1 MSTTVINDDRL
12 GVLRPGL
19 SPDDLRAGDSI
30 SNTTTSTWSSR
41 GSRSLLAKAQ
51 AKKAALIA
59 KQRRQ
64 AERVALEQQ
73 KLQVEE
79 KLEQHKARTRAQ
91 CKLLAL
97 QSEALQLQTDI
108 EEQDALEQV
117 YQNHQE
123 LTDRQFHTSETRR
136 SAQVS
141 EAQSQIHVDNEPV
154 HDVNAPTATNVSMRQ
169 KQVTIFE
176 DVIDSGQHSARVDS
190 HVSSSASTGEAN
202 WEQHLSNHYRGDAV
216 TSAGATTPNNDT
228 TGDPR
233 QIYAPPTTTC
243 GA

>member
-1 MSTTVINDDRL
+1 MSTTVITDDTL

-30 SNTTTSTWSSR
+30 SNITTSTRSSR
-41 GSRSLLAKAQ
+41 GSRSPLAKTQ

-59 KQRRQ
+59 KQTRQ
-64 AERVALEQQ
+64 AERVTLEQQ

-79 KLEQHKARTRAQ
+79 QLEQHKARTRAQ

-108 EEQDALEQV
+108 EEQEALEQV
-117 YQNHQE
+117 YQHHQE
-123 LTDRQFHTSETRR
+123 LTDRQFHTPKPRR
-136 SAQVS
+136 IAQVS

-154 HDVNAPTATNVSMRQ
+154 HDANAPTATNVSMRQ

-202 WEQHLSNHYRGDAV
+202 REQHLSNHYRGDAV
-216 TSAGATTPNNDT
+216 T
-228 TGDPR
+228 
-233 QIYAPPTTTC
+233 
-243 GA
+243 